1 VFQLPILNINENN
14 GKKHQTELKASN
26 LLFFPAPFL
35 FLDCFRRGSGGCIMG
50 GNKGG
55 GCLNSSFSSCV
66 GTFTSCAQGVHSTL
80 LTRCSVHGNRKL
92 RSVDVGWE
100 IIS

>member
-1 VFQLPILNINENN
+1 
-14 GKKHQTELKASN
+14 
-26 LLFFPAPFL
+26 
-35 FLDCFRRGSGGCIMG
+35 
-50 GNKGG
+50 
-55 GCLNSSFSSCV
+55 V